1 MITFLR
7 QFTILKRLMMMLV
20 MAAIGTVCFAS
31 FSIKE
36 QYSNLIEQK
45 WLQIDGQLGSILS
58 VIDVYRQDAASGKM
72 SEQEA
77 QKAAASLINQ
87 TRYAGVGYFILID
100 DNNQILAH
108 GESASMIGTSAQNF
122 TLTNGSNPL
131 TTLLSQA
138 RQNGKS
144 TLEYPIANPVTKI
157 VEDKL
162 AEARYY
168 PQWGWTL
175 IFQCLFLHF
184 SWY

>member
-72 SEQEA
+72 REQEA
-77 QKAAASLINQ
+77 QKAAA
-87 TRYAGVGYFILID
+87 RD
-100 DNNQILAH
+100 
-108 GESASMIGTSAQNF
+108 
-122 TLTNGSNPL
+122 
-131 TTLLSQA
+131 
-138 RQNGKS
+138 RKS
-144 TLEYPIANPVTKI
+144 V
-157 VEDKL
+157 V
-162 AEARYY
+162 
-168 PQWGWTL
+168 
-175 IFQCLFLHF
+175 
-184 SWY
+184 